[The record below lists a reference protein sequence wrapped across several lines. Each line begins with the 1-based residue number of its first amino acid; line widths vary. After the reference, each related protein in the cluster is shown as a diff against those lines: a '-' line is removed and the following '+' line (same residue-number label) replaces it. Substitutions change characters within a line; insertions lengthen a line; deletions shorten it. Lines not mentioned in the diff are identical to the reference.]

1 MAPRYNSNRSPT
13 AVNTLEQ
20 ATADPDRIA
29 AIDNARRQ
37 VERIAPQVV
46 SAAHAVAVNVG
57 DGAAQAHFNAVLN
70 EWQTNVDTLK
80 KTATVAQQP
89 DHVVAA
95 SGTNWSFGSGLMVLR
110 AVFLT
115 GPAAVASLANVPV
128 NALHRDIKQVEDATA
143 KKQAQELLNAAEQV
157 IQRVRLR
164 STAKG
169 AFGASS

>member
-1 MAPRYNSNRSPT
+1 
-13 AVNTLEQ
+13 
-20 ATADPDRIA
+20 
-29 AIDNARRQ
+29 

-95 SGTNWSFGSGLMVLR
+95 SGTNWMEWRELIDGCTSRLSDWASCGC
-110 AVFLT
+110 
-115 GPAAVASLANVPV
+115 VARNVPV

-164 STAKG
+164 STANG
-169 AFGASS
+169 AFGASSLYNIILARSDIGIVAGNFDCRGGAARNQGQ